1 MSNPLLKIDVLP
13 AFSMVKPEHINP
25 AITELMEKCKETI
38 DRVVS
43 ENLED
48 QTWDSLV
55 APLEEVLDRLSI
67 SWGIVSHL
75 NSVMSNDDLR
85 KEHDLLLPKISDFYT
100 WIGQHEGL
108 YNAYKNLSESDG
120 FSLLSLAQQKSVEEE
135 LKGFKLSGIGL
146 SDDKKKEFAEI
157 SCRESELSSLFSN
170 NVLDATNAFVKQVID
185 VNELDGLPETAL
197 ALAKQEAESRGLEG
211 YVFTLKLPSYLP
223 VLKYANNSK
232 LRYEMY
238 YAYVTRASEIGPDA
252 NKFDNAKI
260 IDEELALSLKAAH
273 ILGYKNAAELSL
285 VKKMAESTDQVVSF
299 LNDLVDRSKSQAKAE
314 VEEIY
319 KYAKSKGC
327 NQVNA
332 WDLTYY
338 SEQLLKE
345 KYEIN
350 DELIKP
356 YFPLPKVI
364 NGLFKLV
371 KLIFGIEVR
380 PHFGVDVWHSDV
392 SFYDIIDND
401 GVLRGSFYMDLYA
414 RDKKNGGAW
423 MDSCMGRRYRSDGTL
438 QKPIAYIVCNFT
450 PPLGDKPSLLTHDDV
465 ETLFHEFGHGLHHM
479 LTTVDV
485 SEVAGINNVPWDAV
499 ELPSQFMENFTWQ
512 PEVLAFISSHVDT
525 DEPLPKELLEKLLSS
540 KNYNSAL
547 AMLRQ
552 LEFALFDFHVYMDY
566 GSYKSVAEV
575 MNKTREQVSVLPIV
589 EFNRFQN
596 SFTHIFAGGYSAGYY
611 SYKWAEVLSADVF
624 SRFEEEGIL
633 NPKVGSDYL
642 NCILQNGGS
651 KDFMKMFIDFRGR
664 RPKIDA
670 ILRHSGIK

>member
-380 PHFGVDVWHSDV
+380 PHFGVDVWHPDV

>member
-364 NGLFKLV
+364 YGLFKLV

-380 PHFGVDVWHSDV
+380 PHFGVDVWHPDV

>member
-540 KNYNSAL
+540 KNYNSEL

-624 SRFEEEGIL
+624 SRFDEEGIL

>member
-260 IDEELALSLKAAH
+260 IDEELALSLKAGPDIEIYIDDA
-273 ILGYKNAAELSL
+273 ASAELTRIKSPWL
-285 VKKMAESTDQVVSF
+285 TDDCEWTDYLIRKAVFWLCKKLNKPILKLTERDYNDNGMSDLITRKGPASDLNIKIFNELQHTISGWPGGKPDADDTTRPERALPYPKRVVVFSPHPDDDVISMGGTVARLSSQGHIVNLAYETSGNIAVFDHDVIRFLDFLKEAAKIYGGDPKGVDAIYSKVVKELNEKHPGDPDPKDVLEIKAAIRRGEATSACRYLGIPDERVHF
-299 LNDLVDRSKSQAKAE
+299 LNLPF
-314 VEEIY
+314 
-319 KYAKSKGC
+319 
-327 NQVNA
+327 
-332 WDLTYY
+332 
-338 SEQLLKE
+338 
-345 KYEIN
+345 YETGG
-350 DELIKP
+350 IKKK
-356 YFPLPKVI
+356 PLGK
-364 NGLFKLV
+364 K
-371 KLIFGIEVR
+371 
-380 PHFGVDVWHSDV
+380 
-392 SFYDIIDND
+392 DII
-401 GVLRGSFYMDLYA
+401 
-414 RDKKNGGAW
+414 
-423 MDSCMGRRYRSDGTL
+423 
-438 QKPIAYIVCNFT
+438 IV
-450 PPLGDKPSLLTHDDV
+450 
-465 ETLFHEFGHGLHHM
+465 
-479 LTTVDV
+479 
-485 SEVAGINNVPWDAV
+485 
-499 ELPSQFMENFTWQ
+499 
-512 PEVLAFISSHVDT
+512 
-525 DEPLPKELLEKLLSS
+525 
-540 KNYNSAL
+540 
-547 AMLRQ
+547 
-552 LEFALFDFHVYMDY
+552 
-566 GSYKSVAEV
+566 
-575 MNKTREQVSVLPIV
+575 
-589 EFNRFQN
+589 
-596 SFTHIFAGGYSAGYY
+596 
-611 SYKWAEVLSADVF
+611 
-624 SRFEEEGIL
+624 
-633 NPKVGSDYL
+633 
-642 NCILQNGGS
+642 
-651 KDFMKMFIDFRGR
+651 KD
-664 RPKIDA
+664 
-670 ILRHSGIK
+670 